1 MSLAAVESFF
11 DLHARKTTLATAPN
25 YSSCWIPRARRFQ
38 KVRRRFIR
46 RSGLI
51 APSSSLVARRSS
63 L

>member
-25 YSSCWIPRARRFQ
+25 YSSWIPRARRF
-38 KVRRRFIR
+38 KKAGAASFVVLASSRR
-46 RSGLI
+46 
-51 APSSSLVARRSS
+51 VRRSS